1 MVAGQTELGWE
12 ATVGAGGTRS
22 GVQLVVETNWLLG
35 PVLVCRGTRHEGVV
49 STTKHPGRQVPVEG
63 LGLGVK
69 RHKLMT
75 HLISN
80 DCGVSFVVC

>member
-1 MVAGQTELGWE
+1 MKLTDVAGQTPNWD
-12 ATVGAGGTRS
+12 ATVGAGGTRN

-63 LGLGVK
+63 LGLGVQ
-69 RHKLMT
+69 
-75 HLISN
+75 IS
-80 DCGVSFVVC
+80 